1 MVAEAVNP
9 RELTSTLHL
18 GLRSASGEFPTDAL
32 DQLIASFPDEE
43 RAVLEEVL
51 HSNGERAM
59 LIIHRGPNK
68 GERFLLT
75 EEPSPIGRATSSAI
89 FFDDA
94 TVSRKHAVI
103 YRGFPGDFTI
113 EDTGSLNGT
122 YVNNEMVSI
131 AKLTSGDE
139 IQIGKYHLLFIG
151 ASAEK
156 GER

>member
-1 MVAEAVNP
+1 MAEAVNP
-9 RELTSTLHL
+9 REVTSTLHL
-18 GLRSASGEFPTDAL
+18 GLRSVSGSFPSEAI
-32 DQLIASFPDEE
+32 DQLIAQLSEE
-43 RAVLEEVL
+43 EQNVLEEIVN
-51 HSNGERAM
+51 SAGERAM

-75 EEPSPIGRATSSAI
+75 EDPSPIGRATSSSI

-122 YVNNEMVSI
+122 YVNNESVTI
-131 AKLTSGDE
+131 KKLISGDE

-151 ASAEK
+151 ARVEK
-156 GER
+156 RE

>member
-1 MVAEAVNP
+1 MAEAVNR

-18 GLRSASGEFPTDAL
+18 GLRSATGDFPADGL
-32 DQLIASFPDEE
+32 DQLIASFSDEE
-43 RAVLEEVL
+43 RLVLEEVL
-51 HSNGERAM
+51 DSKGERAM

-131 AKLTSGDE
+131 TKLTPGDE

-151 ASAEK
+151 ASVEK
-156 GER
+156 GEK

>member
-1 MVAEAVNP
+1 MAEAVNP
-9 RELTSTLHL
+9 REVTSTLHL
-18 GLRSASGEFPTDAL
+18 GLRSVSGSFPSEAI
-32 DQLIASFPDEE
+32 DQLIAQLSEE
-43 RAVLEEVL
+43 EQNVLEEIVN
-51 HSNGERAM
+51 SAGERAM

-75 EEPSPIGRATSSAI
+75 EDPSPIGRATSSSI

-122 YVNNEMVSI
+122 YVNNESVTI
-131 AKLTSGDE
+131 KKLISGDE

-151 ASAEK
+151 ARAEK
-156 GER
+156 RE

>member
-1 MVAEAVNP
+1 MTEAVNP
-9 RELTSTLHL
+9 REVTSTLHL
-18 GLRSASGEFPTDAL
+18 GLRSVTGNFPSEAL
-32 DQLIASFPDEE
+32 DQLISQLSAEE
-43 RAVLEEVL
+43 RSILEEVL
-51 HSNGERAM
+51 NSAGERAM

-75 EEPSPIGRATSSAI
+75 EDPSPIGRATSSAI

-122 YVNNEMVSI
+122 YVNNESVNVK
-131 AKLTSGDE
+131 KLSSGDE

-151 ASAEK
+151 ARAEK
-156 GER
+156 RE

>member
-1 MVAEAVNP
+1 MAEALNP
-9 RELTSTLHL
+9 RELTSTLNL
-18 GLRSASGEFPTDAL
+18 GIRSVSGHFPAEAL
-32 DQLIASFPDEE
+32 EQIIAGFSDEE
-43 RAVLEEVL
+43 RTVISEVL
-51 HSNGERAM
+51 ASNGERAM

-75 EEPSPIGRATSSAI
+75 EEPSPIGRASSSVI

-122 YVNNEMVSI
+122 YVNNESI
-131 AKLTSGDE
+131 TLAKLASGDE

-151 ASAEK
+151 ASANK
-156 GER
+156 GEK

>member
-1 MVAEAVNP
+1 MAEALNP
-9 RELTSTLHL
+9 RELTSTLNL
-18 GLRSASGEFPTDAL
+18 GLRSVSGNFPAEAL
-32 DQLIASFPDEE
+32 ENFIASLSEEE
-43 RAVLEEVL
+43 RSVISEVVA
-51 HSNGERAM
+51 SNGERAM

-75 EEPSPIGRATSSAI
+75 EDPSPIGRAASSAI

-122 YVNNEMVSI
+122 YVNNESVTL

-151 ASAEK
+151 ATHTK
-156 GER
+156 GEN

>member
-1 MVAEAVNP
+1 MAEALNP
-9 RELTSTLHL
+9 RELTTTLHL
-18 GLRSASGEFPTDAL
+18 GLRSISGNFPTEAF
-32 DQLIASFPDEE
+32 DQLIASFTDEE
-43 RAVLEEVL
+43 RAVLEKVL
-51 HSNGERAM
+51 GSKGERAM
-59 LIIHRGPNK
+59 LIVHRGPNK

-75 EEPSPIGRATSSAI
+75 EDPSPIGRATSSAI

-122 YVNNEMVSI
+122 YVNNETVTL
-131 AKLTSGDE
+131 AKLSSGDE

-151 ASAEK
+151 ASAEQ
-156 GER
+156 GEK

>member
-1 MVAEAVNP
+1 MAEALNP
-9 RELTSTLHL
+9 RELTSTLNL
-18 GLRSASGEFPTDAL
+18 GLRSVASTSPAQAIETFLTT
-32 DQLIASFPDEE
+32 ASDEE
-43 RAVLEEVL
+43 REIIADVLA
-51 HSNGERAM
+51 SDGERAM

-75 EEPSPIGRATSSAI
+75 EEPSSIGRGSSSVI

-122 YVNNEMVSI
+122 YVNNESI
-131 AKLTSGDE
+131 SLVKLSSGDE

-151 ASAEK
+151 AHSVK
-156 GER
+156 GEK

>member
-1 MVAEAVNP
+1 MEKAVNP

-18 GLRSASGEFPTDAL
+18 GLRSASGDFSADAL
-32 DQLIASFPDEE
+32 DQLIASFTAEE
-43 RAVLEEVL
+43 QAILEEVL
-51 HSNGERAM
+51 QSNGERAM
-59 LIIHRGPNK
+59 LIIHRGANK

-75 EEPSPIGRATSSAI
+75 DEPSPIGRATSSVI

-122 YVNNEMVSI
+122 YVNNEMITI
-131 AKLTSGDE
+131 AKLTPGDE

-151 ASAEK
+151 ASAGK
-156 GER
+156 GEKK

>member
-1 MVAEAVNP
+1 MAEALNP
-9 RELTSTLHL
+9 RELTTTLHL
-18 GLRSASGEFPTDAL
+18 GLRSISGNFPTEAF
-32 DQLIASFPDEE
+32 DQLIASFTDEE
-43 RAVLEEVL
+43 RAVLEKVL
-51 HSNGERAM
+51 GSKGERAM

-75 EEPSPIGRATSSAI
+75 EDPSPIGRATSSAI

-122 YVNNEMVSI
+122 YVNNETVTL
-131 AKLTSGDE
+131 AKLSSGDE

-151 ASAEK
+151 ASAEQ
-156 GER
+156 GEK

>member
-1 MVAEAVNP
+1 MDKAEKP

-18 GLRSASGEFPTDAL
+18 GLRSVSGDFSAEAL
-32 DQLIASFPDEE
+32 DQLIASFSPEE
-43 RAVLEEVL
+43 QQVLEEVL
-51 HSNGERAM
+51 ASKGERAM

-75 EEPSPIGRATSSAI
+75 DEPSPIGRATSSSI

-103 YRGFPGDFTI
+103 YRGFPGEFTI

-122 YVNNEMVSI
+122 YVNNQSI
-131 AKLTSGDE
+131 TIMKLQSGDE

-151 ASAEK
+151 ARSTQGEK
-156 GER
+156 

>member
-1 MVAEAVNP
+1 MAEAVNP
-9 RELTSTLHL
+9 REVTSTLHL
-18 GLRSASGEFPTDAL
+18 SLRTVSGNFPAEAF
-32 DQLIASFPDEE
+32 DQLIASLSAEE
-43 RAVLEEVL
+43 QSVLEEVL
-51 HSNGERAM
+51 GSKGERAM

-122 YVNNEMVSI
+122 YVNNESVTVR
-131 AKLTSGDE
+131 KLVSGDE

-151 ASAEK
+151 ARAEK
-156 GER
+156 EE

>member
-1 MVAEAVNP
+1 MAEALNP
-9 RELTSTLHL
+9 RELTTTLHL
-18 GLRSASGEFPTDAL
+18 GLRSISGNFPTEAF
-32 DQLIASFPDEE
+32 DQLIASFTDEE
-43 RAVLEEVL
+43 RTVLEEVL
-51 HSNGERAM
+51 GSKGERAM

-75 EEPSPIGRATSSAI
+75 EDPSPIGRATSSAI

-122 YVNNEMVSI
+122 YVNNETVTL
-131 AKLTSGDE
+131 AKLSSGDE

-151 ASAEK
+151 ASSEQGEK
-156 GER
+156 

>member
-1 MVAEAVNP
+1 MAEAVNP

-18 GLRSASGEFPTDAL
+18 GLRSVSGSFPAEAL
-32 DQLIASFPDEE
+32 DQLIATFSDEE
-43 RAVLEEVL
+43 RAILEEVL
-51 HSNGERAM
+51 QSKGERAM

-75 EEPSPIGRATSSAI
+75 EEPSPIGRATSSSI

-122 YVNNEMVSI
+122 YVNNETVTL
-131 AKLTSGDE
+131 AKLQPGDE

-151 ASAEK
+151 ARVET
-156 GER
+156 GESK

>member
-1 MVAEAVNP
+1 MAEAVNP
-9 RELTSTLHL
+9 REVTSTLHL
-18 GLRSASGEFPTDAL
+18 GLRSVSGSFPSEAI
-32 DQLIASFPDEE
+32 DQLIAQLSEE
-43 RAVLEEVL
+43 EQNVLEEIVN
-51 HSNGERAM
+51 SAGERAM

-75 EEPSPIGRATSSAI
+75 EDPSPIGRATSSAI

-122 YVNNEMVSI
+122 YVNNESVTI
-131 AKLTSGDE
+131 KKLISGDE

-151 ASAEK
+151 ARAEK
-156 GER
+156 RE